1 MATNGSRRRRRRRP
15 KKGALHIRLGR
26 ELSSPVE
33 SSLNRLFA
41 RYLEN
46 PDRTLE
52 DNSSEGLRLY
62 SEMLR
67 KDAQL
72 AMCFRQRA
80 LNVMAQGWR
89 IIPGGETREDHERAV
104 WVEEVIDGVENFH
117 LSRTRFFRGIS
128 HGYAPAEI
136 MFSRRADGTLGIA
149 CFRTRDPERFRFD
162 ERGRLVLLGNSAVK
176 DKVMPREKFV
186 INTWGSDESPFGQG
200 LLREIYPLWFF
211 KNNAIKELVRFVE
224 KFGAP
229 YLWANYPRGLSAA
242 EQDALIEVLKLM
254 HSNAVG
260 IGPEGTEFQV
270 NEIGRQ
276 GVIEVFRFI
285 ISEYVDRQYA
295 KAILGQTLSTES
307 ESGTYALARFQSK
320 GLQNIIEDDSL
331 WQQAQIDGVIR
342 TLIDVNFGPLP
353 ASRYPR
359 FRIAYEEDKDL
370 KSYLQA
376 VSVAVNDLGL
386 DVGQSWLRE
395 QIGFPAPGVD
405 DSSLEGRSH
414 PGATA
419 QAPGTEKYKNYSTQP
434 AEED

>member
-104 WVEEVIDGVENFH
+104 WVEEVVDGVENFH

-149 CFRTRDPERFRFD
+149 
-162 ERGRLVLLGNSAVK
+162 
-176 DKVMPREKFV
+176 
-186 INTWGSDESPFGQG
+186 
-200 LLREIYPLWFF
+200 
-211 KNNAIKELVRFVE
+211 
-224 KFGAP
+224 
-229 YLWANYPRGLSAA
+229 
-242 EQDALIEVLKLM
+242 
-254 HSNAVG
+254 
-260 IGPEGTEFQV
+260 
-270 NEIGRQ
+270 
-276 GVIEVFRFI
+276 
-285 ISEYVDRQYA
+285 
-295 KAILGQTLSTES
+295 
-307 ESGTYALARFQSK
+307 
-320 GLQNIIEDDSL
+320 
-331 WQQAQIDGVIR
+331 
-342 TLIDVNFGPLP
+342 
-353 ASRYPR
+353 
-359 FRIAYEEDKDL
+359 
-370 KSYLQA
+370 
-376 VSVAVNDLGL
+376 
-386 DVGQSWLRE
+386 
-395 QIGFPAPGVD
+395 
-405 DSSLEGRSH
+405 
-414 PGATA
+414 
-419 QAPGTEKYKNYSTQP
+419 
-434 AEED
+434 

>member
-1 MATNGSRRRRRRRP
+1 MATNGSRRRRRRP

-104 WVEEVIDGVENFH
+104 WVEEVIDGVENLH

-176 DKVMPREKFV
+176 DKVMPHEKFV

-211 KNNAIKELVRFVE
+211 KNNAVKELVRFVE

-229 YLWANYPRGLSAA
+229 YLWASYPRGTSGP
-242 EQDALIEVLKLM
+242 EQDSLLEVLKLM
-254 HSNAVG
+254 QSNTVG
-260 IGPEGTEFQV
+260 IGPEGTEFQI
-270 NEIGRQ
+270 NEVGRQ

-285 ISEYVDRQYA
+285 ISEYVDRQFA
-295 KAILGQTLSTES
+295 KAVLGQSLSTES
-307 ESGTYALARFQSK
+307 ESGTFALAKFQRMS
-320 GLQNIIEDDSL
+320 LQNIIEDDSQ
-331 WQQAQIDGVIR
+331 WQQEQMDGVIR
-342 TLIDVNFGPLP
+342 TLIEINFGPLP
-353 ASRYPR
+353 AGCYPR
-359 FRIAYEEDKDL
+359 FRIAYEEDRDL
-370 KSYLQA
+370 AAYLKA
-376 VSVAVNDLGL
+376 VGVAVNELGL
-386 DVGQSWLRE
+386 GVGENWLRE
-395 QIGFPAPGVD
+395 QIGFPAPGGD
-405 DSSLEGRSH
+405 DTPLAGKAAGR
-414 PGATA
+414 
-419 QAPGTEKYKNYSTQP
+419 QDNREEEKSD
-434 AEED
+434 E